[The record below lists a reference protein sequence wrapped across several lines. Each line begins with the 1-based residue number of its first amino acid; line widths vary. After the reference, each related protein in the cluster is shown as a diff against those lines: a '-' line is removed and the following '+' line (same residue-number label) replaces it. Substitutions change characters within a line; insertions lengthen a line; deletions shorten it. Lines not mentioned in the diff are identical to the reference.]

1 MRKITSLAVI
11 ALVLCSAR
19 MAWGADYYVATDGSN
34 TTGDGSIGAP
44 WATITFASNSGI
56 PVSGGHTIIVR
67 DGEYN
72 GATYL
77 IRGFENPVIIR
88 AEHLYMAKLSNL
100 DYDSTGNITDGSEA
114 LQVYIRG
121 EANITIQGFV
131 ISNHDPS
138 RSCADDGSERSAD
151 LVHFQDVT
159 HLTFRNNIVFGNNAP
174 GTCNDMVK
182 INRGGDAY
190 YPREIHITG
199 NVFYDHPAGSGV
211 DLIDSVRP
219 GELDITGNIF
229 FVRDVD
235 IYAQSF
241 ITIKREVTEA
251 GMPEWARPP
260 RDPRYVIA
268 RNVFLNWGGKGDQ
281 AFLQFGEDGVSDH
294 EITHALVE
302 NNLFIG
308 NSPDMIA
315 GAMQFKGVRD
325 VVVRANTIVGDLPG
339 SSYGFRIGTEGSNP
353 TVGEIFIRNNVFCD
367 PEGTMGTRFINTYG
381 DVDVSSFVLDN
392 NLFWNAGASLPA
404 EEPPIPESDANRI
417 VEDPL
422 LETDHGALVLP
433 AWDAS
438 SGRFVSGSTTVRQ
451 EFERLVLLYGAIPE
465 ASPAVGAADASHM
478 PADDILGRTR
488 DSSPDVGA
496 FEYLI
501 DVPDD
506 PPDGVPE
513 AVDGAADPGPDAAG
527 DADLDSP
534 HDVPVDGDGDG
545 TSDPGPDGGDDGDE
559 AKGCG
564 CTLVT

>member
-1 MRKITSLAVI
+1 MGRITSLA
-11 ALVLCSAR
+11 ALVLCCAR
-19 MAWGADYYVATDGSN
+19 PAWAADYYVATDGSN

-44 WATITFASNSGI
+44 WATITYAANSGI
-56 PVSGGHTIIVR
+56 PAAGGHTIIVR
-67 DGEYN
+67 DGDYN
-72 GATYL
+72 GANYL
-77 IRGFENPVIIR
+77 IRGFDSPVIIR
-88 AEHLYMAKLSNL
+88 AEHPYMARLSNL

-121 EANITIQGFV
+121 PANITIEGFL
-131 ISNHDPS
+131 ISNYDPAHA
-138 RSCADDGSERSAD
+138 CADDGSERAAD

-159 HLTFRNNIVFGNNAP
+159 HLTFRDNIVFGNNAP

-182 INRGGDAY
+182 INRGGDEY
-190 YPREIHITG
+190 YPRQIRITG

-219 GELDITGNIF
+219 GELDITDNIF
-229 FVRDVD
+229 FVRNVDV
-235 IYAQSF
+235 YAQSF

-251 GMPEWARPP
+251 GMPDWARPP
-260 RDPRYVIA
+260 RDPRHVIA

-308 NSPDMIA
+308 NSTDMIA

-325 VVVRANTIVGDLPG
+325 VVVRANTVVGDLPG

-353 TVGEIFIRNNVFCD
+353 TVSDVFIRNNVFCD
-367 PEGTMGTRFINTYG
+367 PSGTMGTRFINTYG

-392 NLFWNAGASLPA
+392 NLFWNAGGALPT
-404 EEPPIPESDANRI
+404 EEPPVPASDANRI
-417 VEDPL
+417 EDDPL
-422 LETDHGALVLP
+422 LETDHGGLVLP

-438 SGRFVSGSTTVRQ
+438 AGAFASGSTSVRQ
-451 EFERLVLLYGAIPE
+451 EFERIVRLYGSIPE

-496 FEYLI
+496 YEFLV

-506 PPDGVPE
+506 PPDAAPE
-513 AVDGAADPGPDAAG
+513 PVDGTSDPSPDADPDAVDEPPA
-527 DADLDSP
+527 
-534 HDVPVDGDGDG
+534 DVPVDGSGDGAVDPGQEGDGDG
-545 TSDPGPDGGDDGDE
+545 DQG
-559 AKGCG
+559 KGCG
-564 CTLVT
+564 CTLVS

>member
-1 MRKITSLAVI
+1 MRRYTALAAFAI
-11 ALVLCSAR
+11 LVAVAGPVR
-19 MAWGADYYVATDGSN
+19 AADYYVATDGSN

-44 WATITFASNSGI
+44 WATLGFAVNSGI
-56 PVSGGHTIIVR
+56 PAAGGHTVIVR

-72 GATYL
+72 GANY
-77 IRGFENPVIIR
+77 ISRGFENPVIVR
-88 AEHLYMAKLSNL
+88 AEHPYMARLSNL
-100 DYDSTGNITDGSEA
+100 EYDTSGGIVDGSEA
-114 LQVYIRG
+114 LQVYVRG
-121 EANITIQGFV
+121 AANLTIEGFV
-131 ISNHDPS
+131 FSNLDPVHA
-138 RSCADDGSERSAD
+138 CADDGSERSAD

-182 INRGGDAY
+182 INRGSDAY

-229 FVRDVD
+229 FVRDTD

-251 GMPEWARPP
+251 GMPDWARPP
-260 RDPRYVIA
+260 RDPRHVVA

-315 GAMQFKGVRD
+315 GAMQFKGVFD
-325 VVVRANTIVGDLPG
+325 VVVRANTVVGDLPG

-353 TVGEIFIRNNVFCD
+353 TVGDIFIRNNVFCD
-367 PEGTMGTRFINTYG
+367 PTGTMGTRFVNTYG

-392 NLFWNAGASLPA
+392 NLFWNDGGALPT
-404 EEPPIPESDANRI
+404 EEPPVPGSDANRI
-417 VEDPL
+417 EDDPL
-422 LETDHGALVLP
+422 LETDHGTVVLP
-433 AWDAS
+433 VWDAS
-438 SGRFVSGSTTVRQ
+438 AGTFLSGSTTVRQ
-451 EFERLVLLYGAIPE
+451 EFVRLVELYGSIPE
-465 ASPAVGAADASHM
+465 TSPAVGAADAAHM

-488 DSSPDVGA
+488 DPDPDVGA
-496 FEYLI
+496 YEYLV

-506 PPDGVPE
+506 VPDAPPDATAE
-513 AVDGAADPGPDAAG
+513 
-527 DADLDSP
+527 
-534 HDVPVDGDGDG
+534 PVDG
-545 TSDPGPDGGDDGDE
+545 TSDPDPDAAADADLDLPADVPADGSSDPAAEGDDDGDQG
-559 AKGCG
+559 KGCG
-564 CTLVT
+564 CALVS